1 MSDGSPFRPNR
12 IAWSLLLG
20 AIALVYLYQ
29 APYFEYLNNPN
40 ENVRVYTTRAIVEY
54 GTFAIDEVVDDWGYV
69 NDKATYAG
77 RIFSAK
83 APGLSLLAV
92 PAYWVHYEINK
103 AMGRRVTKQEAIM
116 VCRFGCS
123 IPLLLL
129 FLYAFARFTD
139 RVLTDPAIRMLSV
152 GAVGLGSTM
161 LTYGGMFASH
171 ALTAAALFSA
181 YMLIYRQREDPGAL
195 GPALGIGFLVG
206 LAPALEYPGALGAAF
221 IGLYAIYRAPDR
233 RRFMFWSALT
243 CAVPVALT
251 CWVHLDAFG
260 SPFAFPH
267 HFLADPDQI
276 THHVDG
282 FYGLDRVN
290 GYALHGSLFAPS
302 NGLFWFVPWTM
313 VPAVG
318 LVFAIQSPR
327 LREPAFATGCM
338 LLIYVVFVSMV
349 HNWRG
354 GWTAGPRY
362 IVPVIPFLGW
372 YLLVFLAE
380 LRRTKLGFA
389 LIVVSLGLL
398 GASLFTCG
406 LAAAMFPHYP
416 LGIENPTFEIG
427 AYMLRRDYAPYT
439 ILYPFGVVG
448 AASLIPVAVA
458 HGVVFCT
465 PCVVLLNREGV
476 EKVATGLAAVAIAAA
491 FLWVQSVPE
500 TRNQQGLWD
509 TRALIGEIW
518 EPVPE
523 SGYMMLRGGQLPS
536 DIRYGRATPET
547 LRAAAS
553 EAARLGLGRAAV
565 DLMAEAA
572 DLARAEP

>member
-1 MSDGSPFRPNR
+1 
-12 IAWSLLLG
+12 
-20 AIALVYLYQ
+20 
-29 APYFEYLNNPN
+29 
-40 ENVRVYTTRAIVEY
+40 
-54 GTFAIDEVVDDWGYV
+54 
-69 NDKATYAG
+69 
-77 RIFSAK
+77 
-83 APGLSLLAV
+83 
-92 PAYWVHYEINK
+92 
-103 AMGRRVTKQEAIM
+103 M

-152 GAVGLGSTM
+152 AAVGLGSTI

-181 YMLIYRQREDPGAL
+181 YMLIYRQREEPNSIA
-195 GPALGIGFLVG
+195 PALAIGFLVG
-206 LAPALEYPGALGAAF
+206 LAPALEYPGGLGAAF
-221 IGLYAIYRAPDR
+221 IGLYAIYRAPNR
-233 RRFMFWSALT
+233 RQFMFWSALT
-243 CAVPVALT
+243 CSIPVALT
-251 CWVHLDAFG
+251 AWVHLDAFG

-267 HFLADPDQI
+267 HFLADPDQV
-276 THHVDG
+276 THHIDG
-282 FYGLDRVN
+282 FYGLDTVN

-313 VPAVG
+313 VPVVG
-318 LVFAIQSPR
+318 LVFSIQFER
-327 LREPAFATGCM
+327 LREPAFVTGSM

-362 IVPVIPFLGW
+362 IVPLIPFLGW

-380 LRRTKLGFA
+380 LRRTGIGLA

-427 AYMLRRDYAPYT
+427 TYLLRRDYAPYT
-439 ILYPFGVVG
+439 LLYPLGIVG
-448 AASLIPVAVA
+448 AASLVPVAIA
-458 HGVVFCT
+458 HGITFCI
-465 PCVVLLNREGV
+465 PCFVMLEREGV
-476 EKVATGLAAVAIAAA
+476 EKVTTGLTAVAIAAA

-500 TRNQQGLWD
+500 TRNQEGLWD
-509 TRALIGEIW
+509 VRALIGEIW

-523 SGYMMLRGGQLPS
+523 DGYRMLRKGQLPS
-536 DIRYGRATPET
+536 DVRYGRATAEE

-553 EAARLGLGRAAV
+553 DAARLGMGRAAV
-565 DLMAEAA
+565 DLLAEAA
-572 DLARAEP
+572 ERRRTGP